1 MRKTILVTAAVAA
14 LSLGLAAPAFADTT
28 GGTGASFDLTGG
40 LMSIT
45 VPTTVAPLGTQATGV
60 TPSISGPLG
69 PVTVTDAR
77 GLLAAT
83 WTASATSTAFTTGAA
98 GPAETIANTAVTYTP
113 GLPTTTGTAVVT
125 PGLGGPMTGSQTAYS
140 AAATVGNNST
150 SWNPTISVAVPTQ
163 AVAGTYNA
171 TITHSVA

>member
-28 GGTGASFDLTGG
+28 GGTDASFALIGG
-40 LMSIT
+40 PLSIT
-45 VPTTVAPLGTQATGV
+45 VPTAATLSTQATGA
-60 TPSISGPLG
+60 TSLITGSLG
-69 PVTVTDAR
+69 SVAVTDDR
-77 GLLAAT
+77 GLLAAA

-98 GPAETIANTAVTYTP
+98 GLAETIANTAVTYTP
-113 GLPTTTGTAVVT
+113 GATTAPTGGTFTAG
-125 PGLGGPMTGSQTAYS
+125 PGVAMGASQTAYS
-140 AAATVGNNST
+140 EAGAGNNSA

-163 AVAGTYNA
+163 AVVGTYNA

>member
-1 MRKTILVTAAVAA
+1 MRKTILVTAAVAT

-28 GGTGASFDLTGG
+28 GGTGASFALTGG
-40 LMSIT
+40 PLSIT
-45 VPTTVAPLGTQATGV
+45 VPTTVAPLGTQATGA
-60 TPSISGPLG
+60 TPTISGPLG

-77 GLLAAT
+77 GLLAAV
-83 WTASATSTAFTTGAA
+83 WTASATSTAFTTGAE

-113 GLPTTTGTAVVT
+113 GATTAPTGGTFTAG
-125 PGLGGPMTGSQTAYS
+125 PGVAMGASQTAYS
-140 AAATVGNNST
+140 EAGDGNNSA

-163 AVAGTYNA
+163 AVVGTYNA